1 MTVYYRPIAQVD
13 ACRPDDAMPL
23 AGSWSWFNTVERI
36 ERSQKPTLIGI
47 GDVPAD
53 VIERISSD
61 RAPVAGLQLDQPKI
75 MGILNVTPDSFSDG
89 GKFLERSNGVPH
101 ALQMVADG
109 ADILDIG
116 GESTRPGAKEV
127 TIEEE
132 IARTAPV
139 IEAIG
144 KASDVPIS
152 IDTRKSAVASAAIT
166 AGATIV
172 NDVSGFEFDPRL
184 KDVVASSGL
193 PVCLMHSQGDPE
205 NMQKD
210 PRYDDVLLD
219 VYDFLQTKI
228 DEAEAAGI
236 PRDRV
241 IVDPG
246 IGFGK
251 TLDHNLRLLR
261 GISLIHSLGCSI
273 LLGVSRKRFIGTLGN
288 AQEADQRISGSVAV
302 AMAAVSQGVQILRVH
317 DVGETRQAL
326 SLHMAVTSA

>member
-1 MTVYYRPIAQVD
+1 MSVYYRPIAQID
-13 ACRPDDAMPL
+13 PCRPADALPI
-23 AGSWSWFNTVERI
+23 AGGWSWFNRVERI
-36 ERSQKPTLIGI
+36 ERGRTSELLTRGE
-47 GDVPAD
+47 VPAD
-53 VIERISSD
+53 VLNRISAP
-61 RAPVAGLQLDQPKI
+61 RAPVAGLELDQPKI

-116 GESTRPGAKEV
+116 GESTRPGAQEV
-127 TIEEE
+127 EIEEE
-132 IARTAPV
+132 IVRTAPV
-139 IEAIG
+139 IEAIR
-144 KASDVPIS
+144 KSSDMPVS
-152 IDTRKSAVASAAIT
+152 IDTRKSVVATAAIN

-184 KDVVASSGL
+184 SEVVALSGL

-205 NMQKD
+205 TMQKD

-219 VYDFLQTKI
+219 VYDFLQGKV
-228 DEAEAAGI
+228 DEAVADGI
-236 PRDRV
+236 PRDRI

-251 TLDHNLRLLR
+251 TLDHNIRLLR
-261 GISLIHSLGCSI
+261 GISLFHALGCSI

-288 AQEADQRISGSVAV
+288 APEADQRVSGSVAV

-317 DVGETRQAL
+317 DVAETRQAL